1 MHEVAPGFGAALP
14 GVGVGYGVDEG
25 HDAVAD
31 EDHGGEVLCAGGGR
45 DEHGGWRGCGGRGV
59 VCWVRGGAGKIR
71 GSFPFAALEGQDDG
85 EGQATARATTTEEAD
100 SRRE

>member
-45 DEHGGWRGCGGRGV
+45 DEHSGFEGWGV
-59 VCWVRGGAGKIR
+59 VCWVCGGAGKMR
-71 GSFPFAALEGQDDG
+71 GSFGCASG
-85 EGQATARATTTEEAD
+85 
-100 SRRE
+100 

>member
-45 DEHGGWRGCGGRGV
+45 DEHSGFEGV
-59 VCWVRGGAGKIR
+59 
-71 GSFPFAALEGQDDG
+71 
-85 EGQATARATTTEEAD
+85 
-100 SRRE
+100 

>member
-45 DEHGGWRGCGGRGV
+45 DEHSGFAGVCGVGCCLLGLWWRRQNAGV
-59 VCWVRGGAGKIR
+59 LRLR
-71 GSFPFAALEGQDDG
+71 LRM
-85 EGQATARATTTEEAD
+85 TAKNKQLL
-100 SRRE
+100 